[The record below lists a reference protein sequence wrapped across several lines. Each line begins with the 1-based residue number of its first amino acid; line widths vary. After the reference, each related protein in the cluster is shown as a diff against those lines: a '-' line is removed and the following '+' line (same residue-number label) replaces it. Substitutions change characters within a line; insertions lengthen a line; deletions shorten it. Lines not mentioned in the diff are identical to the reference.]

1 MTQATWNDWIGAD
14 VVDRDGG
21 KIGTLDHVY
30 MDRSTGK
37 PEWLALR
44 SGLLGMKHVF
54 VPVDGVGAEGNALQ
68 VPYEK
73 DYIKGAPGVDVVD
86 DSIDEGGEGALYAY
100 YDRQDYRPW
109 NDEQDRDLV
118 SDSDADREV
127 VSGDDD
133 AMTLSEEKLVAGT
146 RSREAGRARLRKYVV
161 TENVTTTVPV
171 RREKAVLE
179 REPITDANRDAALTG
194 PDIAES
200 EHEVVL
206 HEEEPVVDTEVVP
219 KERVRLSTATVTD
232 EETVA
237 ADVREERLD
246 VEGDVD
252 VRR

>member
-14 VVDRDGG
+14 VVDRDGD

-30 MDRSTGK
+30 MDRGTGK
-37 PEWLALR
+37 PEWLALKA
-44 SGLLGMKHVF
+44 GLLGLKHVF
-54 VPVDGVGAEGNALQ
+54 VPVDGVGSEGNALQ
-68 VPYEK
+68 VPFEK
-73 DYIKGAPGVDVVD
+73 DYIKGAPAVDVD
-86 DSIDEGGEGALYAY
+86 NDAIDERSESDLYAY

-109 NDEQDRDLV
+109 SDEQDRDV
-118 SDSDADREV
+118 TVDR
-127 VSGDDD
+127 SGTADDD

-146 RSREAGRARLRKYVV
+146 RTREAGRARLRKYVV

-179 REPITDANRDAALTG
+179 REPITDANRDAALAG
-194 PDIAES
+194 PDISES
-200 EHEVVL
+200 EHEIVL

-232 EETVA
+232 EETVG

-246 VEGDVD
+246 VEGNVD